1 MIGANTF
8 DIIIDVKAEGINNTN
23 NLWRVKIPEKYHGNK
38 LQGFVFEM
46 ESQFVYE
53 VPYTGPS
60 GPTLI
65 TLWPGMLTNPYASD
79 SRRPYNDLRL
89 RLQDIKN
96 DCYNFNARPIGI
108 IATSY
113 GITQPVSSDYYLIA
127 EYSLPDALYPIVFEV
142 NNNEFSFQIETSNTE
157 GDFLMRPSGPNIFM
171 NDQKTVPW
179 NCKYFVI
186 KFRFIVVD
194 N

>member
-96 DCYNFNARPIGI
+96 DCYNFNARPIG
-108 IATSY
+108 
-113 GITQPVSSDYYLIA
+113 PVSSDYYLIA